1 MAHLKKNTRGSV
13 KGLSIHFERKTDN
26 HSNEEINVERSHL
39 NQDLMQDNSDMISRF
54 DERLENVYCMK
65 REDVKVLGTWVVTLP
80 EELKNE
86 PQENQNRFFEE
97 TKNFLDERYG
107 KENAVCAVIH
117 FDETTPHLHY
127 AFIPV
132 TFDEKKQREK
142 VSAKEVLN
150 RKDLQTF
157 HDDLDKHL
165 KEKLPFYEKGI
176 LNDKTLPFENVE
188 EIKKYNDELKQLKEQ
203 KQKEISEIKKVKQEF
218 QRKKESLKGKV
229 RDIDYV
235 YKVNNN
241 FEDFERKLKRTT
253 FGKRIISEDDLKKL
267 GNTFNSLESKAIR
280 QTRINDKLKEKLS
293 KTERDYKQV
302 KNRRDELIQENK
314 ELEGKINTL
323 EDKRIVYADI
333 LMNDYGR
340 TSISQEEFDARIV
353 LNRIEND
360 YKPRNR
366 KQGEL
371 WVDTLENARETK
383 IEPSRLERGIYKAK
397 ELLEK
402 VIEIAKNMSRGMS
415 R

>member
-1 MAHLKKNTRGSV
+1 M
-13 KGLSIHFERKTDN
+13 
-26 HSNEEINVERSHL
+26 
-39 NQDLMQDNSDMISRF
+39 
-54 DERLENVYCMK
+54 
-65 REDVKVLGTWVVTLP
+65 
-80 EELKNE
+80 
-86 PQENQNRFFEE
+86 
-97 TKNFLDERYG
+97 
-107 KENAVCAVIH
+107 
-117 FDETTPHLHY
+117 
-127 AFIPV
+127 
-132 TFDEKKQREK
+132 
-142 VSAKEVLN
+142 
-150 RKDLQTF
+150 
-157 HDDLDKHL
+157 
-165 KEKLPFYEKGI
+165 
-176 LNDKTLPFENVE
+176 
-188 EIKKYNDELKQLKEQ
+188 
-203 KQKEISEIKKVKQEF
+203 
-218 QRKKESLKGKV
+218 
-229 RDIDYV
+229 
-235 YKVNNN
+235 
-241 FEDFERKLKRTT
+241 
-253 FGKRIISEDDLKKL
+253 KKL

-383 IEPSRLERGIYKAK
+383 IEPSRLERGIDKAK

-402 VIEIAKNMSRGMS
+402 VIEIARNMSRGIG